1 MFILHDGE
9 VILGKSFE
17 NNYTSTGTQVIDEI
31 ANDSWPD
38 IGGHPANKNLCR
50 WDTSTMRVVLKTNA
64 ALLAEYKQAQFKKL
78 IIEVNEKSLFII
90 VKKQLTDTP
99 AYAYASL
106 VTDIKLNRTNIASAT
121 TKPGVDAI
129 VLAARAYYGLD
140 SFEI

>member
-1 MFILHDGE
+1 MFVLIDKDAVLSR
-9 VILGKSFE
+9 SFQ
-17 NNYTSTGTQVIDEI
+17 NNFTPTGTQIVREI
-31 ANDSWPD
+31 PNDSWPD
-38 IGGHPANKNLCR
+38 IDGHPANKNLCR